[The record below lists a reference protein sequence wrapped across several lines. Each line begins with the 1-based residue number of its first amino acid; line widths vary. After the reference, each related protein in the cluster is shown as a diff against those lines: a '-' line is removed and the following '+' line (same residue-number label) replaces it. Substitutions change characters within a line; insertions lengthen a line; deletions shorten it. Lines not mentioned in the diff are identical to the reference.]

1 MSTISVQVNGS
12 ARELDEGASV
22 ADLVELMELAPDQV
36 AVELNRER
44 VPRDERSSRMLA
56 SGDRIELVTF
66 VGGGCI
72 RTP

>member
-12 ARELDEGASV
+12 TRELDEGASV
-22 ADLVELMELAPDQV
+22 ADLVELMELRPDQV
-36 AVELNRER
+36 AVELNREL

-66 VGGGCI
+66 VGGG
-72 RTP
+72 